1 MLKLQNQVK
10 KALLLSAAAL
20 LAFTACSRPSG
31 DGSGRRT
38 RVKDGRFITY
48 GIGNSVHTPITV
60 ATTFVNNTI
69 VDISIG
75 ANRETPPILDTVKKL
90 MLPRIV
96 GSQST
101 GVDAISGATLSSL
114 GVRTAVEAAI
124 EEAGG
129 KAAEW
134 RTTPPRSD
142 NKVVLSGYDVIV
154 VGLGG
159 SGTTAYLKAAENANL
174 KVFGIEA
181 AGKTGGTSA
190 QAGGPMAVNSS
201 FIKTLYGLSGDY
213 VDRDALLQQ
222 WYADMQAEVPAAQ
235 RAGLER
241 TRFTAPN
248 NNRSYDLPKI
258 GQYGTTPPY
267 EGGPKWEIIKK
278 LIDESGQTVTWLG
291 RDYQFNFERPS
302 GLSFPMF
309 TPVTNYGRAAWIPGT
324 GYQSDNFDMEF
335 IGGTMSA
342 EFNNRHKAVMFA
354 NAVEK
359 AKARNKDNDYML
371 ELRARKL
378 HRLEDGRITVEADYR
393 NGTATYMITGKA
405 VILGTGGYIGN
416 RDMKLQY
423 FGGNLRED
431 AVLTSRGDGIT
442 MAMSDMN
449 AAPYNIDTP
458 GMVHESNILNIV
470 RTPVSGDPGNW
481 KPTLTSLL
489 LKPDNIIVGM
499 NKGNSGANPYSGL
512 PDLRGRRFANEAAG
526 GLSMESVAFMNW
538 KAGGFFAAIFDND
551 EIARMKSAGAKFTA
565 APLFHGQ
572 GAPIGANTAI
582 ADIDDI
588 LAMGER
594 HGNVVRMDTLEK
606 LAVELGIPSSVL
618 MEEITKY
625 NGYVDA
631 AAGLPGNSTSADP
644 EYAKAAN
651 SLTTKVKLGCAS
663 GYTAILGA
671 GYYYGTTAGVDV
683 DDQLRVLD
691 ADRRVIPGL
700 YAVGQDSAG
709 VLFHAQKA
717 YVGYGAAAQ
726 GWAIT
731 SGRLAGQYA
740 AEYAAGFPSDSTGRR

>member
-1 MLKLQNQVK
+1 MRKLQNPMK
-10 KALLLSAAAL
+10 KALLLSTAAL
-20 LAFTACSRPSG
+20 LAFTACSRPAG
-31 DGSGRRT
+31 DGSGGRT
-38 RVKDGRFITY
+38 HVKDGRFVTY
-48 GIGNSVHTPITV
+48 GIGNSVHTRIAV
-60 ATTFVNNTI
+60 ATTFVDNTI
-69 VDISIG
+69 IDISIG
-75 ANRETPPILDTVKKL
+75 ANMETPPILDTVKKL

-101 GVDAISGATLSSL
+101 GVDTIAGATLSSL
-114 GVRTAVEAAI
+114 GVRAAVEAAI

-134 RTTPPRSD
+134 RITPPRSS
-142 NKVVLSGYDVIV
+142 NKIVLSGYDVIV

-159 SGTTAYLKAAENANL
+159 SGTTAYLKAAENTNL

-181 AGKTGGTSA
+181 AGKVGGTSA
-190 QAGGPMAVNSS
+190 QAGGPLAVNSD
-201 FIKTLYGLSGDY
+201 FIKTLYGLAGDY
-213 VDRDALLQQ
+213 VDRNALLQQ
-222 WYADMQAEVPAAQ
+222 WYADMQAEVPAGQ

-241 TRFTAPN
+241 SGFIAPN
-248 NNRSYDLPKI
+248 DKRSYDLPAI

-267 EGGPKWEIIKK
+267 QGGPKWEMIRK
-278 LIDESGQTVTWLG
+278 LIDESGRTVTWLG

-302 GLSFPMF
+302 GLSYPMF
-309 TPVTNYGRAAWIPGT
+309 TPVTNYGRAAWIPGV
-324 GYQSDNFDMEF
+324 GHQSDNFDMAF
-335 IGGTMSA
+335 VGGAMSA

-354 NAVEK
+354 NAIER
-359 AKARNKDNDYML
+359 AKARNRDNDYML
-371 ELRARKL
+371 ELRAKKL

-393 NGTATYMITGKA
+393 NGTATYMVTGKA

-416 RDMKLQY
+416 RDMKIRY

-470 RTPVSGDPGNW
+470 RTPVPGDPGNW

-499 NKGNSGANPYSGL
+499 NKGNAGANPYSEL

-526 GLSMESVAFMNW
+526 ALSMESVAFMNW

-551 EIARMKSAGAKFTA
+551 EIARMKTAGAKFAA

-582 ADIDDI
+582 ADIDAI
-588 LAMGER
+588 LAMGEQY
-594 HGNVVRMDTLEK
+594 GNVVRADTLEK
-606 LAVELGIPSSVL
+606 LAEALGIPSAVL

-625 NGYVDA
+625 NGYIDA
-631 AAGLPGNSTSADP
+631 AAGLSDNNTSADP

-651 SLTTKVKLGCAS
+651 SLVTRVKPDCAA

-671 GYYYGTTAGVDV
+671 GYFYGTTAGVDV

-691 ADRRVIPGL
+691 ADKRIIPGL

-709 VLFHAQKA
+709 VLFHVQKA

-740 AEYAAGFPSDSTGRR
+740 AEYAAEFPD